1 MIPPLGDLR
10 YCYGLAFGVREVSK
24 AIGGNRKFMEIG
36 DIVVDK
42 RGFVFY
48 IGYRVVEMGRA
59 GF

>member
-1 MIPPLGDLR
+1 
-10 YCYGLAFGVREVSK
+10 
-24 AIGGNRKFMEIG
+24 MEIG

-48 IGYRVVEMGRA
+48 IGYRVVEMVGE